1 MHVFFIWKSII
12 VLDVKCYAADSKY
25 NMCLILGIFNFL
37 KETAGDGGDYYGGDV
52 FDVRHNLRARFSSVP
67 KMLQRQYT
75 ARQGW
80 A

>member
-37 KETAGDGGDYYGGDV
+37 KETAGDGGDHHGGDV
-52 FDVRHNLRARFSSVP
+52 GNATNGIILFWEFLYALGITYYYSTRI
-67 KMLQRQYT
+67 
-75 ARQGW
+75 
-80 A
+80 